1 MSDRLGI
8 VLLGATGFTGRL
20 VAEYLFT
27 HAPQSLTFGVAG
39 RSKEKLEAVV
49 ADVRAR
55 AATGS
60 GAASRDVPIIVA
72 DSNNESEL
80 RAMVKR
86 ARVVCTTVGPYAKYG
101 RTLARVCAEEGVHYT
116 DLTGEVTF
124 MRQSIEDND
133 AAAKKS
139 HARIVHA
146 CGFDSIPSDL
156 GTFLLYRRAEEMGL
170 TMGPTTLLVRKA
182 DGGFSGGTV
191 ASMLELTDAAK
202 KDPKVRALVADPHA
216 LELTPPPSKDRRDR
230 FNVTFD
236 RDLSAWTAPFIM
248 AMCNTRVVRRT
259 NALLGYAYGPEFRYR
274 EVMSFPK
281 GPRGAAMAYGVLA
294 GLGAFT
300 AAISTPLRG
309 LVESRLPKPGEGPS
323 EETRNKGSFKLDILC
338 DTRNKA
344 REPGPKLGVRIVGEG
359 DPGYAATARMLGEA
373 SMCLAE
379 DALPERYGVLTPASA
394 MGDFLAA
401 RLGGAGVTFTVSVRE

>member
-20 VAEYLFT
+20 VAEYLLS
-27 HAPQSLTFGVAG
+27 HAPTSLTFGVAG
-39 RSKEKLEAVV
+39 RNKEKLESVV
-49 ADVRAR
+49 RDLRAH
-55 AATGS
+55 ATTGS
-60 GAASRDVPIIVA
+60 DRDVPILIA
-72 DSNNESEL
+72 DSGNEAEL

-116 DLTGEVTF
+116 DLTGEVPF
-124 MRQSIEDND
+124 MRQSIDEND
-133 AAAKKS
+133 AAAKAS

-156 GTFLLYRRAEEMGL
+156 GTYLLWRRADEMGL

-202 KDPKVRALVADPHA
+202 KDPKIRALVMDPHA
-216 LELTPPPSKDRRDR
+216 LEPTPPESRDRRDR
-230 FNVTFD
+230 FAVAYEK
-236 RDLSAWTAPFIM
+236 DLSAWTAPFIM
-248 AMCNTRVVRRT
+248 GICNTRVVRRT
-259 NALLGYAYGPEFRYR
+259 NSLLGHAYGPEFRYR

-281 GPRGAAMAYGVLA
+281 GPRGAAMAYGVLGA
-294 GLGAFT
+294 MGAFT
-300 AAISTPLRG
+300 AAITTPLRG
-309 LVESRLPKPGEGPS
+309 LVEARLPKPGEGPS
-323 EETRNKGSFKLDILC
+323 EETRAKGSFKIDIVC
-338 DTRNKA
+338 DTRTKA
-344 REPGPKLGVRIVGEG
+344 REPGPKLGVRIDGEG

-373 SMCLAE
+373 TMSLAQ
-379 DALPERYGVLTPASA
+379 DALPERFGVLTPAYA

-401 RLGGAGVTFTVSVRE
+401 RLGGAGVKFTVSVRE